1 MLKEIFIYI
10 DQEDVPA
17 QALKQEQAIMVFYL
31 MDSLGDRRLADME
44 LSGGLGLNVNFS
56 IIAKEGVRPDAM
68 PGLGLQVIK
77 DLHTIYLQIIAMFVS
92 PITKL
97 IQHFYQRVSPVRQG
111 IFDFWRYLRIHFP
124 VD

>member
-10 DQEDVPA
+10 DLEDVPA

-44 LSGGLGLNVNFS
+44 LSGGLAHV
-56 IIAKEGVRPDAM
+56 V
-68 PGLGLQVIK
+68 LGN
-77 DLHTIYLQIIAMFVS
+77 TIYLQIITMFVS
-92 PITKL
+92 PIAKL
-97 IQHFYQRVSPVRQG
+97 IQYFYQRVSPVRQG